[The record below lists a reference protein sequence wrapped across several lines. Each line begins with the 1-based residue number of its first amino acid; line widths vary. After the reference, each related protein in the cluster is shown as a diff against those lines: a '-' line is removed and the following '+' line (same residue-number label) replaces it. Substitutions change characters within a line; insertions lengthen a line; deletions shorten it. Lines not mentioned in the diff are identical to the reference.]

1 VGISGEIYVVEPLG
15 RDDLITVHIGKAS
28 VHVLSDPA
36 LGLRMGQ
43 TVTLDFNTHKV
54 QFFDPQTEKSL
65 LWTG

>member
-1 VGISGEIYVVEPLG
+1 
-15 RDDLITVHIGKAS
+15 VHIGKAS